1 MSPFGIFTIV
11 LIILY
16 IVYYAV
22 LISRDLYSKK
32 NAVKSEEEEFDVS
45 SLHREEAA
53 VDVEESENG
62 FSLNPSQTNNR
73 DPGPI
78 DSTSLRVTI
87 RNEADNSG
95 GTASSETAPDSA
107 SPSMPCIPP
116 GAPMATSSSEPTS
129 SSGGGTSATQKKID
143 KVQEEMDEIDPIGN
157 LTMSKEFFRD
167 LLLQANK
174 EGSLFIQKKQ
184 VSAV

>member
-45 SLHREEAA
+45 SLQGEEMA

-62 FSLNPSQTNNR
+62 FSLNPSQTDGR
-73 DPGPI
+73 ITGT
-78 DSTSLRVTI
+78 TSPVSPKVT
-87 RNEADNSG
+87 
-95 GTASSETAPDSA
+95 
-107 SPSMPCIPP
+107 
-116 GAPMATSSSEPTS
+116 
-129 SSGGGTSATQKKID
+129 
-143 KVQEEMDEIDPIGN
+143 
-157 LTMSKEFFRD
+157 
-167 LLLQANK
+167 ANCNP
-174 EGSLFIQKKQ
+174 QP
-184 VSAV
+184 